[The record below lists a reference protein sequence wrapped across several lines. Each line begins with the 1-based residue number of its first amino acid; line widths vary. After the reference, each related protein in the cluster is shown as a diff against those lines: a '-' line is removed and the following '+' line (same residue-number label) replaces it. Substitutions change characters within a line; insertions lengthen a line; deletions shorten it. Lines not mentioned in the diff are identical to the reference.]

1 MGNVQVNIDTEH
13 IIAEVKKQVI
23 AEFKHRCVIW
33 FDVTGEATDELPP
46 AFERVCNQDGEPVF
60 LDSGG
65 SWKSVVTGKK
75 VDVSSWCEMPKRE
88 RC

>member
-1 MGNVQVNIDTEH
+1 MAEKPKIEIDTEH
-13 IIAEVKKQVI
+13 IISEVKKQI
-23 AEFKHRCVIW
+23 ISEFRHRCVIW
-33 FDVTGEATDELPP
+33 NDLTDEGAELPP
-46 AFERVCNQDGEPVF
+46 VFERVCNQDGEPVF

-75 VDVSSWCEMPKRE
+75 VDVSSWCELPKRE